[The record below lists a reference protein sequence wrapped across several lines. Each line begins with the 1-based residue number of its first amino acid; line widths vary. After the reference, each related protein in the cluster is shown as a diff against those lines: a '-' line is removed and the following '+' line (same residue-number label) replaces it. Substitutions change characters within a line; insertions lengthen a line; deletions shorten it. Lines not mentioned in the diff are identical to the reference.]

1 MDWDSEG
8 LDRVRGST
16 PGRLAVRRAPESVG
30 GLDFDALYRAQWWPM
45 IRLAQGLVD
54 DVSSAEDVVQ
64 DAFAGLYRSTGV
76 LADPGAAVRYLRV
89 SVVNGARSALR
100 RRRTV
105 RTWLGQVREDEHA
118 PAADERS
125 LRSADQDAARRALA
139 ALPRRQRE
147 VLTLRFL
154 ADLSDSEIAHAT
166 GMSAGNV
173 RSAASRGLATLRTT
187 IGERRTT
194 PGGHS

>member
-1 MDWDSEG
+1 MDPLTKE
-8 LDRVRGST
+8 
-16 PGRLAVRRAPESVG
+16 LAVRLAADRQTPGPVDDSR
-30 GLDFDALYRAQWWPM
+30 FDALYRAQWWPM
-45 IRLAQGLVD
+45 LRLAQGLVD
-54 DVSSAEDVVQ
+54 DVGSAEDVVQ
-64 DAFAGLYRSTGV
+64 DAFAGLCRNPAA
-76 LADPGAAVRYLRV
+76 LAEAGAAARYLRA

-105 RTWLGQVREDEHA
+105 RAWLGQVREGEHA
-118 PAADERS
+118 PAADTS
-125 LRSADQDAARRALA
+125 TLASADQQLARQALA

-154 ADLSDSEIAHAT
+154 AELSDVEIADAT

-187 IGERRTT
+187 L
-194 PGGHS
+194 GGLS

>member
-1 MDWDSEG
+1 MM
-8 LDRVRGST
+8 GSI
-16 PGRLAVRRAPESVG
+16 PGRPAVDRRGPDPVAG
-30 GLDFDALYRAQWWPM
+30 CDFDALYRTQWWPM

-64 DAFAGLYRSTGV
+64 DAFAGLYRSSDA
-76 LADPGAAVRYLRV
+76 LIEPGAAVRYLRA

-105 RTWLGQVREDEHA
+105 RTWLRQLRDVEPA
-118 PAADERS
+118 PSADEPS
-125 LRSADQDAARRALA
+125 LRSAEQEAARRALA
-139 ALPRRQRE
+139 ALPPRQRE

-154 ADLSDSEIAHAT
+154 ADLSDSEIADAT
-166 GMSAGNV
+166 GMSPGHV

-187 IGERRTT
+187 F
-194 PGGHS
+194 GGLS

>member
-1 MDWDSEG
+1 M
-8 LDRVRGST
+8 RGST
-16 PGRLAVRRAPESVG
+16 PARLAVRRAPEPVG

-64 DAFAGLYRSTGV
+64 DAFAGLYRSAGV
-76 LADPGAAVRYLRV
+76 LADPDAAVRYLRV

-105 RTWLGQVREDEHA
+105 RSWLGQQRQDEHA

-125 LRSADQDAARRALA
+125 LRTADQEAARRALA

-154 ADLSDSEIAHAT
+154 ADLSDSEIADAT

-173 RSAASRGLATLRTT
+173 RSAASRGLATLRSTL
-187 IGERRTT
+187 
-194 PGGHS
+194 GGLS

>member
-1 MDWDSEG
+1 MTESS
-8 LDRVRGST
+8 V
-16 PGRLAVRRAPESVG
+16 GRLTVSRHAPEAG
-30 GLDFDALYRAQWWPM
+30 GDLDFDEFYRSQWWPM

-64 DAFAGLYRSTGV
+64 DAFAGLCRNPAA
-76 LADPGAAVRYLRV
+76 LAEAGAAVRYLRV

-105 RTWLGQVREDEHA
+105 RAWLGQLHHDGHA
-118 PAADERS
+118 PPADEPS
-125 LRSADQDAARRALA
+125 LRSAEQQQARQALG

-154 ADLSDSEIAHAT
+154 ADLTDSEIAEAT

-187 IGERRTT
+187 L
-194 PGGHS
+194 GGLS

>member
-1 MDWDSEG
+1 MDSIASRRDG
-8 LDRVRGST
+8 D
-16 PGRLAVRRAPESVG
+16 RRAPEPVVG
-30 GLDFDALYRAQWWPM
+30 RDFDELYRTQWWPM

-64 DAFAGLYRSTGV
+64 DAFAGLYRSSGG
-76 LADPGAAVRYLRV
+76 LAEPGAAVRYLRV

-100 RRRTV
+100 RRRTA
-105 RTWLGQVREDEHA
+105 RTWLGQVRQDEHA
-118 PAADERS
+118 PSADEPA
-125 LRSADQDAARRALA
+125 LRTAEQETARRALA
-139 ALPRRQRE
+139 ALPSRQRE

-154 ADLSDSEIAHAT
+154 ADLSDSEIADVT

-187 IGERRTT
+187 F
-194 PGGHS
+194 GGQS

>member
-1 MDWDSEG
+1 MM
-8 LDRVRGST
+8 GSI
-16 PGRLAVRRAPESVG
+16 PGRSAVDRRVPDPVAG
-30 GLDFDALYRAQWWPM
+30 CDFDALYRTQWWPM

-64 DAFAGLYRSTGV
+64 DAFAGLYRSASA

-105 RTWLGQVREDEHA
+105 RTWLGQLREGEHA
-118 PAADERS
+118 PAADEPS
-125 LRSADQDAARRALA
+125 LRTAGQEAARRALA
-139 ALPRRQRE
+139 ALPPRQRE

-154 ADLSDSEIAHAT
+154 ADLSDSEIADAT
-166 GMSAGNV
+166 GMSPGNV

-187 IGERRTT
+187 F
-194 PGGHS
+194 GGLS

>member
-1 MDWDSEG
+1 MTEE
-8 LDRVRGST
+8 
-16 PGRLAVRRAPESVG
+16 LAVRLAADRQPPDPVDDSR
-30 GLDFDALYRAQWWPM
+30 FDALYRAQWWPM
-45 IRLAQGLVD
+45 LRLAQGLVD

-64 DAFAGLYRSTGV
+64 DAFAGLCRNPAA
-76 LADPGAAVRYLRV
+76 LAEPGAAARYLRA

-105 RTWLGQVREDEHA
+105 RTWLGQVRDGEHA
-118 PAADERS
+118 PAADVTS
-125 LRSADQDAARRALA
+125 LRSADEQVARQSLA

-154 ADLSDSEIAHAT
+154 ADLSDAEIADAT

-187 IGERRTT
+187 L
-194 PGGHS
+194 GGLS